1 MTHRRNRQRPCILII
16 EEDMDFGIRLADWL
30 ATQRYQAVLVR
41 SLQAAGMEFLEIL
54 PDAVV
59 VGLAQT
65 GSAFLINLQKLFR
78 AVETTCAPIPVI
90 TMGNRTCGVL
100 TSLLYG
106 GSIRH
111 LNLPIKPIEF
121 TYIGRLLR
129 SELNAAAASPNSPN
143 TKAEHSA
150 SRSAENRVHAH
161 TVHREAATWIA

>member
-1 MTHRRNRQRPCILII
+1 LII

-30 ATQRYQAVLVR
+30 ASHRYQVVLVR

-65 GSAFLINLQKLFR
+65 GSAFPINLQKFFR
-78 AVETTCAPIPVI
+78 VVETASAPVPVI
-90 TMGNRTCGVL
+90 TMGNRTCGVV
-100 TSLLYG
+100 TSLLHG
-106 GSIRH
+106 GAIRH

-129 SELNAAAASPNSPN
+129 SELNAAAASPNSPS
-143 TKAEHSA
+143 TKTGHSA
-150 SRSAENRVHAH
+150 NRSAENRVHAH

>member
-1 MTHRRNRQRPCILII
+1 MTHRRNRQRPCILIV

-30 ATQRYQAVLVR
+30 ASHRYQAVLVR

-59 VGLAQT
+59 VGLTQT
-65 GSAFLINLQKLFR
+65 GSAFPINLQKLFR
-78 AVETTCAPIPVI
+78 VVETACTPVPVI
-90 TMGNRTCGVL
+90 TIGNRTCGVL
-100 TSLLYG
+100 TSLLHG
-106 GSIRH
+106 GAFRH

-129 SELNAAAASPNSPN
+129 SELNAATVEPYSPSR
-143 TKAEHSA
+143 KAGHSA

-161 TVHREAATWIA
+161 TVDREAATWIA